1 MTRLRAFA
9 VCIALAL
16 MPLPMACG
24 GAGAG
29 DDTTMNSDEGGK
41 SSKGS
46 SSRKTGGGAKGA
58 YRAAIDA
65 EADEDF
71 ETASKMYREALRR
84 DRTHRR
90 ANQRYVHFLIDRGQ
104 TAKALSVAKR
114 FYEEV
119 PSEAISYHTLAD
131 AEAAAGEHEQVV
143 GTMSGLLAFAEDD
156 AAAFEKRGR
165 ARLTIGEDTEGIRDI
180 RRAVDMEPE
189 NPDFRN
195 SLGAG
200 LLRAGKRK
208 EARRALKKALDLD
221 EGNARAHLL
230 LGILARSEGK
240 GSEARSH
247 HELAVKSDPEDARAH
262 YELGISCNQLGD
274 NEAAEASFAKAVDLE
289 PEAGNYWYGYGDLL
303 RLMERLEESAAA
315 YRQSVRL
322 QPDNA
327 RAWERLGEV
336 LIQTDQLSSAAKA
349 LKRGIGKVENP
360 RLYFL
365 LAQVYA
371 KANKDGRARET
382 LENYLDAAPEDAPDR
397 AAAETLLRRL
407 QRR

>member
-9 VCIALAL
+9 VYLAMAVL
-16 MPLPMACG
+16 PLPMACG
-24 GAGAG
+24 GGVG
-29 DDTTMNSDEGGK
+29 DDSTANTRDGR
-41 SSKGS
+41 SSKS
-46 SSRKTGGGAKGA
+46 KSSRKVGGSANDA
-58 YRAAIDA
+58 YQAAIDA
-65 EADEDF
+65 EADENYSD
-71 ETASKMYREALRR
+71 ASDLYRQALER
-84 DRTHRR
+84 DPTHRR
-90 ANQRYVHFLIDRGQ
+90 ANQRFVHFLIDRGR
-104 TAKALSVAKR
+104 TAKALSIAKR

-131 AEAAAGEHEQVV
+131 AEAAAGEHEKVI

-156 AAAFEKRGR
+156 AMAFEKRGR
-165 ARLTIGEDTEGIRDI
+165 ARLTIGEDTEGIKDI
-180 RRAVDMEPE
+180 RRAVALEPA
-189 NPDFRN
+189 NPVFRN

-221 EGNARAHLL
+221 ESNARAHLI
-230 LGILARSEGK
+230 LGILARSEGNGK
-240 GSEARSH
+240 EARNH
-247 HELAVKSDPEDARAH
+247 HELAVKNDPQDARAH

-303 RLMERLEESAAA
+303 RLMGRLEESAAA

-322 QPDNA
+322 QPENA
-327 RAWERLGEV
+327 TAWERLGEV
-336 LIQTDQLSSAAKA
+336 LISTDQLSSAAKA

-365 LAQVYA
+365 LAKVYA
-371 KANKDGRARET
+371 KANKDRRAQET
-382 LENYLDAAPEDAPDR
+382 LENYLDAAAEDAPDR
-397 AAAETLLRRL
+397 AEAEELLRRL
-407 QRR
+407 QRD